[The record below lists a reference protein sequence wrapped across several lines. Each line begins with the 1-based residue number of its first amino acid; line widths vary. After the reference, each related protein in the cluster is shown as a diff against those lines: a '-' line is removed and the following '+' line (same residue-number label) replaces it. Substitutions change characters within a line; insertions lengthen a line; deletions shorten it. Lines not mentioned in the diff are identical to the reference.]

1 MISLMIVDDHA
12 TVRAGLAT
20 LLELEADISVVA
32 QASDGAQAVDLV
44 GMYRPEVVLMDL
56 SMPVMSGADATREIM
71 NRWPD
76 TRVIGLTSFS
86 EQEWVITMLDA
97 GACGYL
103 LKEDEPIDLI
113 RGIRVAV
120 DGQSPLA
127 PRAAAA
133 LLRSRVDRSPLG
145 ILSDREREVLSLL
158 ADGLTNSRIAATLN
172 IREATVKAH
181 LTRVYQVLGV
191 PDRTSAAL
199 RARELGLRAIDSGG

>member
-1 MISLMIVDDHA
+1 MIRLMVVDDHA
-12 TVRAGLAT
+12 TVRAGLT
-20 LLELEADISVVA
+20 KLLEMNADITVVA
-32 QASDGAQAVDLV
+32 QASDGDEAIELV
-44 GMYRPEVVLMDL
+44 GVHRPDVVLMDL
-56 SMPVMSGADATREIM
+56 SMRRMNGVEATQQIV

-86 EQEWVITMLDA
+86 DQERVITMLDA

-103 LKEDEPIDLI
+103 LKEDEPVDLI
-113 RGIRVAV
+113 RGIRVAA

-133 LLRSRVDRSPLG
+133 LLRSRADRSPLTT
-145 ILSDREREVLSLL
+145 LSERECEVLRLL
-158 ADGLTNSRIAATLN
+158 ARGMTNSQIASALG

-199 RARELGLRAIDSGG
+199 RARELGLHASASNG

>member
-1 MISLMIVDDHA
+1 MITVMIVDDHA
-12 TVRAGLAT
+12 TVRAGLAR
-20 LLELEADISVVA
+20 LLELDADISVVA
-32 QASDGAQAVDLV
+32 QAADGAEAIEMV
-44 GMYRPEVVLMDL
+44 GIYRPEVVLMDL
-56 SMPVMSGADATREIM
+56 SMPKMNGAEATREIM
-71 NRWPD
+71 NQWPD

-86 EQEWVITMLDA
+86 DQEWVITMLDA

-103 LKEDEPIDLI
+103 LKEDEPIDLL

-133 LLRSRVDRSPLG
+133 LLRSRHDRSPLG
-145 ILSDREREVLSLL
+145 VLSEREREVLALL
-158 ADGLTNSRIAATLN
+158 ADGLTNSRIAATLD

-191 PDRTSAAL
+191 PDRTGAAL
-199 RARELGLRAIDSGG
+199 RARELGLHAPAAGA